1 MNSKFAF
8 CLGLLSLA
16 AVARADTARSGPPC
30 CSGNGA
36 SESTPAAAFSAN
48 SIYQLDSHWT
58 DDAGRPVQ
66 LAELRGHPVVLAMFF
81 TSCAYACPVIVHDMQ
96 AIRGALPAGARG
108 MTRFVLVSFDTE
120 RDTPAVLKAYRT
132 RMQLGQDGWTL
143 LHGDPAGVQNL
154 AMVLGVK
161 YKRDAQ
167 GQFAHSN
174 LITVLN
180 PEGEIA
186 FQRSGLDGDLAEV
199 TQAVIRA
206 AGHEI
211 R

>member
-1 MNSKFAF
+1 MNSKIILP
-8 CLGLLSLA
+8 LGLLALA
-16 AVARADTARSGPPC
+16 TIAWADTAGAGPPC
-30 CSGNGA
+30 CAGGCTG
-36 SESTPAAAFSAN
+36 ETVPTAAFSTR

-81 TSCAYACPVIVHDMQ
+81 TNCAYACPVIVHDMQ
-96 AIRGALPAGARG
+96 AIREALPAGVRAR
-108 MTRFVLVSFDTE
+108 TRFVLVSFDAE
-120 RDTPAVLKAYRT
+120 RDTPDALKAYRT
-132 RMQLGQDGWTL
+132 RMQLGRDAWTL
-143 LHGDPAGVQNL
+143 LHGDPDGVRDL

-161 YKRDAQ
+161 YKQDAR

-186 FQRSGLDGDLAEV
+186 FQRSGLDGGLGEATHAV
-199 TQAVIRA
+199 TRA